1 MPCLVMK
8 FGGTS
13 VANLDRIRQAA
24 ERIKLEVIQGY
35 QIIVIV
41 SAMSGKTNE
50 LVEWVNETSNLYDT
64 QEYDA
69 VVSSGENITAG
80 IMALTLQEMDISAQS
95 WQGWQVPV
103 QTTDMHSNARIEE
116 IPTKNLEASFANG
129 VQVNL
134 KSWPVQ
140 LQRGNI
146 YINLGS

>member
-1 MPCLVMK
+1 MK

-24 ERIKLEVIQGY
+24 EKIKLEVIQGY
-35 QIIVIV
+35 QVIVIV

-50 LVEWVNETSNLYDT
+50 LVEWVNETSTLYDT

-116 IPTKNLEASFANG
+116 IPTKKF
-129 VQVNL
+129 
-134 KSWPVQ
+134 
-140 LQRGNI
+140 RC
-146 YINLGS
+146 